1 MNASSPRG
9 ARLCLV
15 PTIEAAILGLG
26 LASSAGVALAGGC
39 AAGRDMAGRDV
50 AEPPAAATLLSEE
63 LGRRYRWQ
71 PGVCRHLEPTEAE
84 PPQPEHA
91 SRAAALALEQI
102 RAGTGH

>member
-9 ARLCLV
+9 ARPRLA
-15 PTIEAAILGLG
+15 PAIEAAILGLG

-39 AAGRDMAGRDV
+39 AASHDAAR
-50 AEPPAAATLLSEE
+50 AEPSAAAMLLSEE

-71 PGVCRHLEPTEAE
+71 PGVCRYDEPAEAE
-84 PPQPEHA
+84 APQPEHS

>member
-9 ARLCLV
+9 ARLRLV
-15 PTIEAAILGLG
+15 TAIEAAILGLG

-39 AAGRDMAGRDV
+39 AAGRDM

>member
-9 ARLCLV
+9 ARPRLA
-15 PTIEAAILGLG
+15 PAIEAALLGLG

-39 AAGRDMAGRDV
+39 AASRDM
-50 AEPPAAATLLSEE
+50 AEPPAATLLSEELVSEE

-71 PGVCRHLEPTEAE
+71 PSVCRYLEPAEAE
-84 PPQPEHA
+84 RPQPEH
-91 SRAAALALEQI
+91 SSQAAALALEQI

>member
-1 MNASSPRG
+1 MVMNASSPRG
-9 ARLCLV
+9 ARPRLV
-15 PTIEAAILGLG
+15 PAIEAAILGLG

-39 AAGRDMAGRDV
+39 AASRDMP
-50 AEPPAAATLLSEE
+50 EPPAAATLLSEE

-71 PGVCRHLEPTEAE
+71 PGVCRHLAPTEAA
-84 PPQPEHA
+84 PQPEHA

>member
-9 ARLCLV
+9 ARPRLA
-15 PTIEAAILGLG
+15 PAIEAALLGLG

-39 AAGRDMAGRDV
+39 AASRDM

-71 PGVCRHLEPTEAE
+71 PSVCRYLEPAEAE
-84 PPQPEHA
+84 RPQPEH
-91 SRAAALALEQI
+91 SSQAAALALEQI